1 MFFKKNLFKK
11 KNDPQL
17 HDDPKKLAHVKMG
30 HRDPL

>member
-1 MFFKKNLFKK
+1 MFFKKNLFK

-17 HDDPKKLAHVKMG
+17 HDDPKILAHVKMG